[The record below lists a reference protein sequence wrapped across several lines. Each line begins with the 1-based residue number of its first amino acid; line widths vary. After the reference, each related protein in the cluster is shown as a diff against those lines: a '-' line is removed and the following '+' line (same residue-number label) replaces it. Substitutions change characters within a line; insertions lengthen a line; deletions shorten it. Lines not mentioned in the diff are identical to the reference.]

1 MKINQGAFYR
11 GMAQKFFDGKKVG
24 SLRKEM
30 GCEAMPEG
38 MDPLTSYYTGFFFAM
53 T

>member
-11 GMAQKFFDGKKVG
+11 GVAQKFFDSKKICSLGKK
-24 SLRKEM
+24 M
-30 GCEAMPEG
+30 GGEAMPEG
-38 MDPLTSYYTGFFFAM
+38 MDPLASGYTGFFFAM